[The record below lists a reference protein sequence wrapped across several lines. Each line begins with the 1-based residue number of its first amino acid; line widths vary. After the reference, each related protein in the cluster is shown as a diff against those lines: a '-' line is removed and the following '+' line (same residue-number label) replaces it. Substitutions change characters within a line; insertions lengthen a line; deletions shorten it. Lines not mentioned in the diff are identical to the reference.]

1 MWEQPD
7 NRYENNP
14 RPNTGKACPP
24 ACPGIYSPLTDPR
37 PRRLPGAG
45 TLGFTPR
52 EYLGQVCA
60 DCPSVRVYVPEASED
75 KALGRAVNRSVREE
89 VIEWLDY
96 DEVSGASDIPEAIRA
111 FGAGYRN
118 LREQFPDEAIGW
130 EATVEGVVAL
140 ESDELLSLK
149 LDGYIFTGGAHGFT
163 RTRYLNFDKKSAR
176 ELDNRD
182 LFRDLPGLE
191 ALAEA
196 AFRDSQGIA
205 SDAEIN
211 STGFMFEDNQFR
223 LPDTIGFE
231 AEGLVLLY
239 NPYEV
244 ASYADGPVR
253 VVIPY
258 ADANP
263 YLALSAGMQPPA

>member
-1 MWEQPD
+1 MTTYFAPISEGLLGRSARAMTALLLLLVPAACQQP
-7 NRYENNP
+7 E
-14 RPNTGKACPP
+14 
-24 ACPGIYSPLTDPR
+24 SP
-37 PRRLPGAG
+37 
-45 TLGFTPR
+45 GFTSR

-60 DCPSVRVYVPEASED
+60 DCPSVRVYVPEASEE
-75 KALGRAVNRSVREE
+75 KALGRAVNRGVREE

-96 DEVSGASDIPEAIRA
+96 DEVSGATDIPGAIRA
-111 FGAGYRN
+111 FGEGYRK
-118 LREQFPDEAIGW
+118 LLEQFPDEAIGW
-130 EATVEGVVAL
+130 EATVEGVIAL

-163 RTRYLNFDKKSAR
+163 RTRYLNFDKASAR
-176 ELDNRD
+176 ELDNRE

-196 AFRDSQGIA
+196 AFRESQGIEA
-205 SDAEIN
+205 GAAIN

-223 LPDTIGFE
+223 LPETIGFE

-258 ADANP
+258 ADAGP
-263 YLALSAGMQPPA
+263 YLALSAGMQPGA

>member
-1 MWEQPD
+1 MKITLP
-7 NRYENNP
+7 P
-14 RPNTGKACPP
+14 MPGRPV
-24 ACPGIYSPLTDPR
+24 
-37 PRRLPGAG
+37 RLLARAIAVLCFTLVPSGCEETE
-45 TLGFTPR
+45 TLGFTAR
-52 EYLGQVCA
+52 EYLGQVCG
-60 DCPSVRVYVPEASED
+60 DCPSVRVYVPEASEE

-96 DEVSGASDIPEAIRA
+96 DEVAGASDIPEAIRA

-130 EATVEGVVAL
+130 EATVEGVIAF

-163 RTRYLNFDKKSAR
+163 RTQYLNFDKKAAR
-176 ELDNRD
+176 ELDNRE
-182 LFRDLPGLE
+182 LFRNLPGLE
-191 ALAEA
+191 TLAEA
-196 AFRDSQGIA
+196 AFRKSQGIA
-205 SDAEIN
+205 PGADIN
-211 STGFMFEDNQFR
+211 STGFMFEDNEFR

-231 AEGLVLLY
+231 PEGLVLLY

-253 VVIPY
+253 VLIPY

>member
-1 MWEQPD
+1 MSRTFAPT
-7 NRYENNP
+7 
-14 RPNTGKACPP
+14 TGGPVRLLARAFTVLSILLIPAACQE
-24 ACPGIYSPLTDPR
+24 
-37 PRRLPGAG
+37 AG
-45 TLGFTPR
+45 TLGYTPR

-60 DCPSVRVYVPEASED
+60 DCPSVRVYVPEASEET
-75 KALGRAVNRSVREE
+75 ALGRAVNQGVREE

-96 DEVSGASDIPEAIRA
+96 DEISGATDIPGAIRA
-111 FGAGYRN
+111 FGASYRD

-130 EATVEGVVAL
+130 EATVEGVIAL

-176 ELDNRD
+176 ELDNRE

-205 SDAEIN
+205 PDAEIN
-211 STGFMFEDNQFR
+211 STGFMFEDNQFH
-223 LPDTIGFE
+223 LPETIGFE

-244 ASYADGPVR
+244 ASYADGPLR

-258 ADANP
+258 AEASP
-263 YLALSAGMQPPA
+263 YLALSAGMQPHA